1 MMINA
6 DPVTDKKKL
15 ATDVKASLSYDKYV
29 KDEAISPF
37 IAIRNRGGPKVIR
50 ITEAMLKNM
59 KKNGD

>member
-15 ATDVKASLSYDKYV
+15 TKDVKASLSYDKYV
-29 KDEAISPF
+29 VDEAISPF
-37 IAIRNRGGPKVIR
+37 IALRNRGGPKVVR